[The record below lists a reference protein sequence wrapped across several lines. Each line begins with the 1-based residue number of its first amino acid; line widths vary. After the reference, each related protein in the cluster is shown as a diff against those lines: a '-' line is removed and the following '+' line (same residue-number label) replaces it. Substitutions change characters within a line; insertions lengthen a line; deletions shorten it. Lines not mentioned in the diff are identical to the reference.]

1 MKETPLPRLILAV
14 VIGNAISSLM
24 TIALVNG
31 GPEPVLFIT
40 IVLGLLFWIVLKPS
54 NQSK

>member
-1 MKETPLPRLILAV
+1 MKETPLPWLILAV

-40 IVLGLLFWIVLKPS
+40 IVLGLFLWIVLKP
-54 NQSK
+54 NKGK